1 MMRQLRSNV
10 LTREQRVDRLRA
22 KLPDGAVERM
32 TEMARKEQ
40 ARPFVP
46 AALEVLALQGR
57 SLADAKRDK
66 ATLERGKRRDE
77 ETLGK
82 LRRGAESNERTR
94 SKYR

>member
-57 SLADAKRDK
+57 SLAGPDP
-66 ATLERGKRRDE
+66 
-77 ETLGK
+77 K
-82 LRRGAESNERTR
+82 LVTEISYVALDGLAHVSTIM
-94 SKYR
+94 